1 MGNIIDK
8 IKDKCEEVDPTIDWF
23 EVFYSSYV
31 EPDLSEEEIME
42 NVKKLLEDYGKV
54 HIRKGK

>member
-1 MGNIIDK
+1 MANIIDK

-23 EVFYSSYV
+23 EVFYSSYD

-42 NVKKLLEDYGKV
+42 NVRAILKEYSEE
-54 HIRKGK
+54 

>member
-1 MGNIIDK
+1 MANIIDK

-23 EVFYSSYV
+23 EVFYSSYD

-42 NVKKLLEDYGKV
+42 NVKKLLEGYGNIN
-54 HIRKGK
+54 IRKSK